1 MLRVLV
7 AIDGSACSMRAISHL
22 IALKEKL
29 RPALEVLLIN
39 VQPLV
44 PTLDMMLDGRPSD
57 VRRLEEPL
65 KEQGAQVL
73 AAARQMLD
81 QAGIEHRSFVECGDP
96 AQHIVDHAKIYHC
109 EMIVMRKHGA
119 GVTAALLA
127 GSVATKVL
135 HLAAV
140 PVVLVP

>member
-7 AIDGSACSMRAISHL
+7 AFDGSACSLRAVSYL

-29 RPALEVLLIN
+29 HPALEVLLIN
-39 VQPLV
+39 VQPQV

-65 KEQGAQVL
+65 KAQGAQVL
-73 AAARQMLD
+73 AAARQALD

-96 AQHIVDHAKIYHC
+96 AQHIVDHATIYHC
-109 EMIVMRKHGA
+109 EMIVMGKHGA
-119 GVTAALLA
+119 GVAVPVLAA
-127 GSVATKVL
+127 SVATKVL
-135 HLAAV
+135 HLASV